1 MNEAIPVPSSVRS
14 GAFQGGL
21 KRLLAGGQGRNRPR
35 RTLGAVRGACGAPHH
50 VSAQAVTASSG
61 ATLSGWIRAPRKR

>member
-35 RTLGAVRGACGAPHH
+35 RTLGAVHGACAPHTM
-50 VSAQAVTASSG
+50 SAH
-61 ATLSGWIRAPRKR
+61 RP